1 MATSRLCCSSSS
13 SSLLLPRAS
22 SSHSHRPAASSFVRV
37 PSLSNGI
44 HRFGGRTTTPLHIAH
59 AKIAKGPERKGVTT
73 SAPEPEMTPE
83 EKKAY
88 DEVSASLEG
97 INTDFWEG
105 PQFNALGF
113 TIQYLWVF
121 GIVVSVS
128 ELRNSIPSWSL
139 WLSWC
144 EFLTVWKLR
153 WGLHLPFS
161 IWKMFCLNS
170 WPRSRGEES
179 NHCVFVTWMSV
190 VNQGFRDLWSFNIVR
205 FVDSGGVVAKLVRKT
220 VNRWYELLY

>member
-1 MATSRLCCSSSS
+1 MATLRLCCSSSS

-22 SSHSHRPAASSFVRV
+22 SSHSHRPAASSFVRL

-97 INTDFWEG
+97 VNTDFWEG

-113 TIQYLWVF
+113 AVQYLWVF

-128 ELRNSIPSWSL
+128 ELRKSIPSWSL
-139 WLSWC
+139 WIAWC
-144 EFLTVWKLR
+144 EFLTVWS
-153 WGLHLPFS
+153 WGEVCTCHFDL
-161 IWKMFCLNS
+161 KMFCLNS
-170 WPRSRGEES
+170 WLRSRGEES
-179 NHCVFVTWMSV
+179 KHCPFVSWISV
-190 VNQGFRDLWSFNIVR
+190 VNQGFRDLWSFIVVR

-220 VNRWYELLY
+220 VNRWYKLLC

>member
-1 MATSRLCCSSSS
+1 MTIDTLPKTGIKTGIHRFPPLLLREAYPAFHFVAAKLAAMATLRLCCSSSS

-22 SSHSHRPAASSFVRV
+22 SSHSHRPAASSFVRL

-59 AKIAKGPERKGVTT
+59 AKIAKGPERKGLTT

-88 DEVSASLEG
+88 DDVSASLEG
-97 INTDFWEG
+97 VNTDFWEG

-113 TIQYLWVF
+113 AVQYLWVF

-128 ELRNSIPSWSL
+128 ELRKSIPS
-139 WLSWC
+139 
-144 EFLTVWKLR
+144 
-153 WGLHLPFS
+153 
-161 IWKMFCLNS
+161 
-170 WPRSRGEES
+170 
-179 NHCVFVTWMSV
+179 
-190 VNQGFRDLWSFNIVR
+190 
-205 FVDSGGVVAKLVRKT
+205 
-220 VNRWYELLY
+220 